1 MADKSRTEVQAVWQ
15 GGLAFEAANQAGLKI
30 TMDSPLAEGMPKGP
44 SPMQLLLMSVAGCTA
59 MDVIS
64 ILEKKRQ
71 QVTALEVKV
80 IGQRADDHPRI
91 FTEIEMV
98 FVVRGRDVD
107 PKAVERAIEL
117 SAEKYCSASA
127 NLQPKSE
134 IRHRFEVEQEES

>member
-15 GGLAFEAANQAGLKI
+15 GGLAFEAANQAGLTI

-80 IGQRADDHPRI
+80 IGQRADDHPRY
-91 FTEIEMV
+91 FREIELV
-98 FVVRGRDVD
+98 FVVRGHDVD